1 MSLPTSAPLIASI
14 VCVRR
19 ARGGSRIDKLG
30 VEVAGELR
38 HYHPA
43 GVLFA
48 LKLGAW
54 RLFLPGADG
63 TPLEVEVVLDEYER
77 ESLRVVGSS
86 GSDGDGLQGAAPCC
100 HQTVSGVFRPVD

>member
-1 MSLPTSAPLIASI
+1 MSAPAPLIASI

-30 VEVAGELR
+30 IEVAGGVH

-54 RLFLPGADG
+54 RLFLPVEGGA
-63 TPLEVEVVLDEYER
+63 PVEVEVWVDAFER
-77 ESLRVVGSS
+77 EHLRVVGAQ
-86 GSDGDGLQGAAPCC
+86 GEEDGLQGAVPCT
-100 HQTVSGVFRPVD
+100 HRSASAVFSAVG

>member
-1 MSLPTSAPLIASI
+1 MSAPAPAPLIASV

-30 VEVAGELR
+30 IEVAGELR

-54 RLFLPGADG
+54 RLFVPGADG
-63 TPLEVEVVLDEYER
+63 VPLEVEVAVDEYER
-77 ESLRVVGSS
+77 ESLRVRGASE
-86 GSDGDGLQGAAPCC
+86 DDGLQLAARCT
-100 HQTVSGVFRPVD
+100 HQTVSGVFRPVG

>member
-1 MSLPTSAPLIASI
+1 MSAAASSPLIATL

-19 ARGGSRIDKLG
+19 ARGGARIDKMG

-54 RLFLPGADG
+54 RLFLGASDG
-63 TPLEVEVVLDEYER
+63 PPRELEVAVDAYER
-77 ESLRVVGSS
+77 EYLRVVGAQDS
-86 GSDGDGLQGAAPCC
+86 GEFGLAQAPACT
-100 HQTVSGVFRPVD
+100 HAHASVRVPAVG